1 MINLQLP
8 DTKGQGLEL
17 LCFGAHSD
25 DIEIGCGGT
34 ILSLLDRYKIG
45 KIVWVVFCSNENREQ
60 EAKASAAQFL
70 ENVENKDIRVMSYRD
85 GFLPDVWS
93 EVKEEFESIKREINP
108 DLIFTHT
115 REDRHQDHRIV
126 SDLTWNTFR
135 NHMILEYEIPKY
147 DGDLTTPNLYI
158 QIDRDLAERKKK
170 IILDSFG
177 SQMGKHWLDDE
188 LLNGVMRL
196 RGVECVSE
204 SGYAEGFHMRKSVL
218 K

>member
-147 DGDLTTPNLYI
+147 DGDLGQPNLFVS
-158 QIDRDLAERKKK
+158 
-170 IILDSFG
+170 LDKEIVDQKLEITKSAFK
-177 SQMGKHWLDDE
+177 SQTGKQWFDDE
-188 LLNGVMRL
+188 LFKGLMRI
-196 RGVECVSE
+196 RGMESASDSGFSE
-204 SGYAEGFHMRKSVL
+204 AFFGRKIVIS
-218 K
+218 